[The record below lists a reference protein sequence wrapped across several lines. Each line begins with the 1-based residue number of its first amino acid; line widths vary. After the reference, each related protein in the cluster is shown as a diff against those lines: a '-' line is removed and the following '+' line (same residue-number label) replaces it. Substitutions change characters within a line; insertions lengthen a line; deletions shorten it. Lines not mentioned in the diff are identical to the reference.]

1 MRVDGTVI
9 QGPGFRDYAAGKNVA
24 VAKRMD
30 DRVADTLAK
39 MKLIKDTGDSGKM
52 AYDQMIGTGNAA
64 GNKMVQDAIDA
75 LIAQT
80 RADEAVVA
88 ALGLKISLEGS
99 DSLDNPSAVTR

>member
-1 MRVDGTVI
+1 
-9 QGPGFRDYAAGKNVA
+9 
-24 VAKRMD
+24 
-30 DRVADTLAK
+30 
-39 MKLIKDTGDSGKM
+39 M
-52 AYDQMIGTGNAA
+52 AYDQMIGSGNAA

-99 DSLDNPSAVTR
+99 DSLDKPSAVTR